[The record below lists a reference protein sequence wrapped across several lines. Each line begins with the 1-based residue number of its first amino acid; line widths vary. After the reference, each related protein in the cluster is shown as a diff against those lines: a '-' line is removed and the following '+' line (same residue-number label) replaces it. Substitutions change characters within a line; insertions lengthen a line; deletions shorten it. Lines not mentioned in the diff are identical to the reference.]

1 MKRSNKRG
9 IAAPPPVLS
18 ALALSAL
25 ALSATV
31 ALTLATPASAQST
44 DPIKIGVIAEAQAV
58 AGSSI
63 PQAAQLAA
71 DEINAKGGV
80 NGRKIEI
87 VSYDDHSSAA
97 EAVRAFQRAANED
110 HVNAVIASYISEVV
124 LALEPWTGRLKT
136 VMVTPGAA
144 SDVITQNIAKDYN
157 NLKYTFH
164 GYLTSTSLSDS
175 VCAAAADLLVKDL
188 HMKTAVV
195 MSEDAAWTTPLDA
208 EYVKCLPNIGLNVV
222 DHIRVSPDT
231 TDFTPIFNKIEGEK
245 PDVMITGISHVGV
258 QPTVQ
263 WKQQEVPIPMLGISS
278 QATNSSFWNDTNGAV
293 EGVLYQGVSGPDVA
307 VTPKTLPF
315 VNAFKAKF
323 GNFPS
328 YCGYTAYDEVYY
340 IADAIKRAGSTDS
353 DKLVDAL
360 EQTDYVGT
368 IGRVQFKGKDS
379 PNPHALKVGPDTI
392 TGLMLQWQDGKQ
404 VNLWPAN
411 VANGKLKFPK
421 FIKVGSAN

>member
-1 MKRSNKRG
+1 MSEVEKRV
-9 IAAPPPVLS
+9 IAAPRLAWLAVS
-18 ALALSAL
+18 AA
-25 ALSATV
+25 V
-31 ALTLATPASAQST
+31 ALCLAAPAHAHSNE
-44 DPIKIGVIAEAQAV
+44 PIKIGVIAEAQSV

-87 VSYDDHSSAA
+87 ISYDNHSSAA
-97 EAVRAFQRAANED
+97 ESVRAFQRAATQD

-144 SDVITQNIAKDYN
+144 SDVITQNIAKDYDH
-157 NLKYTFH
+157 LKYTFH
-164 GYLTSTSLSDS
+164 GYLTSTSLSDQ
-175 VCAAAADLLVKDL
+175 VCAAAKDLLVDNL
-188 HMKTAVV
+188 HMKSAVV

-208 EYVKCLPNIGLNVV
+208 EYLKCLPQAGLKVV
-222 DHIRVSPDT
+222 DHIRFSPDT

-245 PDVMITGISHVGV
+245 PDVIITGISHVGT

-263 WKQQEVPIPMLGISS
+263 WKQQQVPIPMFGISS
-278 QATNSSFWNDTNGAV
+278 QATNSTFWNDTNGATD
-293 EGVLYQGVSGPDVA
+293 GVLFQAVSGPGVA

-315 VNAFKAKF
+315 VDAFQKKF
-323 GNFPS
+323 GNVPS

-340 IADAIKRAGSTDS
+340 IVDAIKRAGSTDS
-353 DKLVDAL
+353 DKLVAAL

-368 IGRVQFKGKDS
+368 IGRVQFKGKDTA
-379 PNPHALKVGPDTI
+379 NPHALKVGSDTI
-392 TGLMLQWQDGKQ
+392 TGLMLQWQNGKQ
-404 VNLWPAN
+404 VNLWPSK
-411 VANGKLKFPK
+411 VANGKMKFPS
-421 FIKVGSAN
+421 FIKIGSAQ

>member
-1 MKRSNKRG
+1 MAKQEGRALF
-9 IAAPPPVLS
+9 AALG
-18 ALALSAL
+18 AGA
-25 ALSATV
+25 V
-31 ALTLATPASAQST
+31 ALVLVTPGYAQSSDT
-44 DPIKIGVIAEAQAV
+44 FKIGVIAEVQAV

-71 DEINAKGGV
+71 DEINAAGGV
-80 NGRKIEI
+80 NGKKIEL
-87 VSYDDHSSAA
+87 VTYDNHSSAA
-97 EAVRAFQRAANED
+97 ESVRAFQRAVSED

-124 LALEPWTGRLKT
+124 LALEPWSGRLKT

-144 SDVITQNIAKDYN
+144 SDVITQNIAKDYD

-164 GYLTSTSLSDS
+164 GYLTSTSLADS
-175 VCAAAADLLVKDL
+175 TCAAAKELLVGQL
-188 HMKTAVV
+188 HMKSAVV

-208 EYVKCLPNIGLNVV
+208 EYLKCLPDAGLNVL
-222 DHIRVSPDT
+222 DHIRFSPDT

-263 WKQQEVPIPMLGISS
+263 WKQQEVPIPMLGVAS
-278 QATNSSFWNDTNGAV
+278 QATNSSFWNDTNGAT
-293 EGVLYQGVSGPDVA
+293 EGVLYQAVSGPDVA

-315 VNAFKAKF
+315 VNAFKAKY

-340 IADAIKRAGSTDS
+340 LADAFKRAGSADS
-353 DKLVDAL
+353 DKLVTAL
-360 EQTDYVGT
+360 EATDYVGT
-368 IGRVQFKGKDS
+368 IGRIQFKGKDT

-404 VNLWPAN
+404 VNLWPAK

>member
-1 MKRSNKRG
+1 MKLSERRPIGASTLKAVFLAS
-9 IAAPPPVLS
+9 AAC
-18 ALALSAL
+18 LALGLGSA
-25 ALSATV
+25 
-31 ALTLATPASAQST
+31 AQAQDT
-44 DPIKIGVIAEAQAV
+44 GPIKIGVISEAQAV

-63 PQAAQLAA
+63 PMGAQLAA
-71 DEINAKGGV
+71 DEINAAGGV

-87 VSYDDHSSAA
+87 VSYDNHSSSA
-97 EAVRAFQRAANED
+97 ESVRAFQRAVNED

-124 LALEPWTGRLKT
+124 LALEPWAGRLKT

-144 SDVITQNIAKDYN
+144 SDVITENIAKDYEHN
-157 NLKYTFH
+157 KYTFH
-164 GYLTSTSLSDS
+164 GYLTSTSIAEL
-175 VCAAAADLLVKDL
+175 VCDAAKDLLVDGLK
-188 HMKTAVV
+188 MKTSVI

-208 EYVKCLPNIGLNVV
+208 SYENCLPKVGLKVL
-222 DHIRVSPDT
+222 DHIRFSPDT

-245 PDVMITGISHVGV
+245 PDVMITGISHVGT

-263 WKQQEVPIPMLGISS
+263 WKSQQVPIPMAGVSS
-278 QATNSSFWNDTNGAV
+278 QATNSTFWSDTNGAT
-293 EGVLYQGVSGPDVA
+293 EGVLYNAVSGPGVA

-315 VNAFKAKF
+315 VEAFQKRF

-340 IADAIKRAGSTDS
+340 IADAIKRAGSTNS

-360 EQTDYVGT
+360 EKTDWVGT
-368 IGRVQFKGKDS
+368 IGRIQFTAKDT
-379 PNPHALKVGPDTI
+379 PHPHALKTGKGYI

-404 VNLWPAN
+404 VNLWPSE
-411 VANGKLKFPK
+411 VANGKLRFPA

>member
-1 MKRSNKRG
+1 MRESKTRAPIFAGLLAS
-9 IAAPPPVLS
+9 AAFI
-18 ALALSAL
+18 ALSAPGY
-25 ALSATV
+25 AEDTF
-31 ALTLATPASAQST
+31 
-44 DPIKIGVIAEAQAV
+44 KIGVIAEVQAV

-71 DEINAKGGV
+71 DEINAAGGV
-80 NGRKIEI
+80 NGKKIEI
-87 VSYDDHSSAA
+87 VTYDNHSSAA
-97 EAVRAFQRAANED
+97 ESVRAFQRAVNED

-124 LALEPWTGRLKT
+124 LALEPWAGRLKT
-136 VMVTPGAA
+136 VMITPGAA
-144 SDVITQNIAKDYN
+144 SDVITQNIAKDYD

-164 GYLTSTSLSDS
+164 GYLTSTSLADS
-175 VCAAAADLLVKDL
+175 TCAAAKDLLVGQL
-188 HMKTAVV
+188 HMKSAVV
-195 MSEDAAWTTPLDA
+195 MSEDAAWTTPLDT
-208 EYVKCLPNIGLNVV
+208 EYLKCLPNAGLNIL
-222 DHIRVSPDT
+222 DHIRFSPDT

-278 QATNSSFWNDTNGAV
+278 QATNSSFWNDTNGAT
-293 EGVLYQGVSGPDVA
+293 EGVLYQAVSGPDVA

-315 VNAFKAKF
+315 VKAFKAKF

-328 YCGYTAYDEVYY
+328 YCGYTSYDEVYY
-340 IADAIKRAGSTDS
+340 LADAFKRAGSGDS
-353 DKLVDAL
+353 DKLVTAL
-360 EQTDYVGT
+360 EATDYVGT
-368 IGRVQFKGKDS
+368 IGRIQFKAKGD

-404 VNLWPAN
+404 TNLWPAK

-421 FIKVGSAN
+421 FIKVGAAN